1 MVVWVQNGCKG
12 IRCLPLWSCGWR
24 GAAMVATAQHH
35 ERVSD
40 RISLAQEKIKFEVGF
55 LLNAYRFCN
64 ILKLNHCKSGI
75 ICNED
80 DDSKSMLVTGCWS
93 CSGHWARQLTY
104 DGSFWPHNCP
114 SMESL
119 WHCVFNHTLWSQID
133 PCSSLCSATYSPVT
147 WGKLQNFS
155 DFQFLD
161 L

>member
-1 MVVWVQNGCKG
+1 
-12 IRCLPLWSCGWR
+12 
-24 GAAMVATAQHH
+24 MVATAQHH

-93 CSGHWARQLTY
+93 CSGH
-104 DGSFWPHNCP
+104 
-114 SMESL
+114 
-119 WHCVFNHTLWSQID
+119 
-133 PCSSLCSATYSPVT
+133 
-147 WGKLQNFS
+147 
-155 DFQFLD
+155 
-161 L
+161 